1 MKKLLTTAAILIC
14 FIANSQCIKGDCD
27 DGVGKKRYER
37 PVKGTD
43 EDQGNLRGIYI

>member
-27 DGVGKKRYER
+27 DGALVLYKHHPSK
-37 PVKGTD
+37 
-43 EDQGNLRGIYI
+43 